1 MMDTKVRDL
10 QSSPALAEMKFD
22 RPLRALSLR
31 QIKQIDDTL
40 AQVGTSGEVR
50 LIKNKGE
57 LRFIVSI
64 GTAEHLQT

>member
-1 MMDTKVRDL
+1 MDTKVRDL
-10 QSSPALAEMKFD
+10 QSSPALVNMKFD
-22 RPLRALSLR
+22 RPLRMLSPK

-57 LRFIVSI
+57 LRFVMRIC
-64 GTAEHLQT
+64 GEEHLPT